1 MAQRSVQ
8 FGIAGSVFNSRG
20 QATNIILTRMA
31 PSEPCAQSQFPFS
44 AVGGSSKEHPLLR
57 THAVWLVPVLSA
69 FCLASP
75 LPAQIA

>member
-1 MAQRSVQ
+1 MLTTASLVS
-8 FGIAGSVFNSRG
+8 A
-20 QATNIILTRMA
+20 ILSITVKTIQYAPTRVA
-31 PSEPCAQSQFPFS
+31 RNEPCAQSQSPFS